1 MKAKKKVLRG
11 RRTTVAEREKIVF
24 FCLENEKNYNLAR
37 EKYKVSYQQIYSWV
51 RKYELGGAEML
62 ADNRGRMRLDAELTE
77 EERLRRENT
86 KLRARIRELKARI
99 AELEGKTFEDDGS
112 V

>member
-1 MKAKKKVLRG
+1 MLIFSVICADDSKNGEDDVFFVL
-11 RRTTVAEREKIVF
+11 

-37 EKYKVSYQQIYSWV
+37 ENFNVSYQQIYSWV
-51 RKYELGGAEML
+51 RKYELGGVEML
-62 ADNRGRMRLDAELTE
+62 ADNRGRMRLDADLTE

-99 AELEGKTFEDDGS
+99 AELEGVPFVDDGAN
-112 V
+112 